1 MVRLRLT
8 LPSYDKESLIRLRV
22 DKSFKARSK
31 ITKRTLEVAKAF
43 GIGVD
48 EERVFQVYREFEL
61 EVNPGEIIYITG
73 ESGSGKSILLREIGR
88 GLRRRREFGG
98 VLMGHELEIDPDEIL
113 IHGVG
118 RDTREAIE
126 LLSMV
131 GLNEAYLFLRRYREL
146 SEGQR
151 YRYRLAKAFWSGR
164 KTLILDEF
172 CSTLDRIT
180 ARVVA
185 YLCQKFSRRRKLT
198 LIAASAHEDLIE
210 DLNPDKVIVKRFG
223 PYAELRILD
232 PKPRPCS
239 ILNHVEIEDG
249 TYQDYK
255 VLAAF
260 HYIGGRVGYIRRIF
274 RAIVELDG
282 RRELAGVVVYTHPY
296 SELSARNRAL
306 PILRELRRRLGRRGF
321 VKLIDQSFSR
331 VARIIVHPKFRGI
344 GLAVKLLKETMP
356 LLETPYVEALAV
368 MAKYNPFFEHA
379 GMRRVEYRSRTH
391 EEIKRLLVKLQEYG
405 VQPNRIHSKRYLRRI
420 LSQLSKKEL
429 KTISAEVRRIKM
441 IEGKIGF
448 EEIIRFLSG
457 LRAQPEYFI
466 WRDPRKPSIT
476 DMAKTLKSVAR
487 GRKI

>member
-8 LPSYDKESLIRLRV
+8 LPSYDKESLIRLRI

-48 EERVFQVYREFEL
+48 EEKVFQVYKEFEL

-88 GLRRRREFGG
+88 RLRRRREFGG

-118 RDTREAIE
+118 RDAKEAIE

-185 YLCQKFSRRRKLT
+185 YLCQKFCRRRKLT
-198 LIAASAHEDLIE
+198 
-210 DLNPDKVIVKRFG
+210 
-223 PYAELRILD
+223 
-232 PKPRPCS
+232 
-239 ILNHVEIEDG
+239 
-249 TYQDYK
+249 
-255 VLAAF
+255 
-260 HYIGGRVGYIRRIF
+260 
-274 RAIVELDG
+274 
-282 RRELAGVVVYTHPY
+282 
-296 SELSARNRAL
+296 
-306 PILRELRRRLGRRGF
+306 
-321 VKLIDQSFSR
+321 
-331 VARIIVHPKFRGI
+331 
-344 GLAVKLLKETMP
+344 
-356 LLETPYVEALAV
+356 
-368 MAKYNPFFEHA
+368 
-379 GMRRVEYRSRTH
+379 
-391 EEIKRLLVKLQEYG
+391 
-405 VQPNRIHSKRYLRRI
+405 
-420 LSQLSKKEL
+420 
-429 KTISAEVRRIKM
+429 
-441 IEGKIGF
+441 
-448 EEIIRFLSG
+448 
-457 LRAQPEYFI
+457 
-466 WRDPRKPSIT
+466 
-476 DMAKTLKSVAR
+476 
-487 GRKI
+487 

>member
-1 MVRLRLT
+1 MVKLRLT
-8 LPSYDKESLIRLRV
+8 LPSHDKEALIRLRV
-22 DKSFKARSK
+22 DKSFKTRSR

-48 EERVFQVYREFEL
+48 EKKVFQIYKKFEF

-73 ESGSGKSILLREIGR
+73 ESGSGKSILLKEIGR
-88 GLRRRREFGG
+88 KLTKHREFGG
-98 VLMGHELEIDPDEIL
+98 VLIDHELKIDPDEIL
-113 IHGVG
+113 VHGVG
-118 RDTREAIE
+118 GDTREAIE

-131 GLNEAYLFLRRYREL
+131 GLNEAYLFLRKYKEL

-151 YRYRLAKAFWSGR
+151 YRYRLAKAFWSGK

-185 YLCQKFSRRRKLT
+185 YLCQKFCRRRGLT

-210 DLNPDKVIVKRFG
+210 DLNPNKVIIKRFG

-239 ILNHVEIEDG
+239 ILRHVKVEDG

-255 VLAAF
+255 TLATF
-260 HYIGGRVGYIRRIF
+260 HYIGGRVGYLRRIF
-274 RAIVELDG
+274 RAVVELDDLT
-282 RRELAGVVVYTHPY
+282 ELAGVVVYTHPY
-296 SELSARNRAL
+296 SELSARNHAL
-306 PILRELRRRLGRRGF
+306 PILRKLRRKLGRKRF
-321 VKLIDQSFSR
+321 VKLIDENFSR
-331 VARIIVHPKFRGI
+331 VARIIIHPKFRGI

-379 GMRRVEYRSRTH
+379 GMKRIEYRSRIQD
-391 EEIKRLLVKLQEYG
+391 EVKKLLTKLEEYG

-420 LSQLSKKEL
+420 LSQLSRREL
-429 KTISAEVRRIKM
+429 KSMSRDVKRIGTFKKKGE
-441 IEGKIGF
+441 IRF
-448 EEIIRFLSG
+448 EEIIEFLSK
-457 LRAQPEYFI
+457 LRAKPEYFI
-466 WRDPRKPSIT
+466 WRDPRKPSII
-476 DMAKTLKSVAR
+476 DDELDQ
-487 GRKI
+487 KIQK